1 MTIILRAAFSYV
13 TAGIIAINVL
23 VSSFEPHLG
32 TGNSPE
38 VNAFFYHWGS
48 SMGDYPRP
56 PRRPAGLLGVCF
68 PGKNIYLAILTSM
81 FLHAGVVHLA
91 GNMLF
96 LWIFGNNI
104 EDTLGRV
111 AFLAFYLVC
120 GVLAALSHVALNQD
134 SMFPHRGSQRAV
146 AGVLGAYI
154 VLFPRAKVLT
164 GIILIVYIQFIRL
177 PRRHGPRGLVRVPAS
192 SRAPRSRSEAAGGV
206 GRPRR
211 RFLAGAAL
219 IFLFGGRSRI
229 RPPPVPKPLGP
240 PGPFGPSGPL
250 GPFGR

>member
-1 MTIILRAAFSYV
+1 MEITHGHPVAL
-13 TAGIIAINVL
+13 
-23 VSSFEPHLG
+23 
-32 TGNSPE
+32 
-38 VNAFFYHWGS
+38 
-48 SMGDYPRP
+48 
-56 PRRPAGLLGVCF
+56 PACLGVCF

-120 GVLAALSHVALNQD
+120 AGSGGAQPCRPQPGLDV
-134 SMFPHRGSQRAV
+134 PHRGSQRAV
-146 AGVLGAYI
+146 AGVLGPTSCC
-154 VLFPRAKVLT
+154 FPRAKVLT

-177 PRRHGPRGLVRVPAS
+177 PAAMVLGACSCSSS
-192 SRAPRSRSEAAGGV
+192 SRAPRSRSEAAGWR

-211 RFLAGAAL
+211 RVFSPGA
-219 IFLFGGRSRI
+219 R
-229 RPPPVPKPLGP
+229 
-240 PGPFGPSGPL
+240 
-250 GPFGR
+250 